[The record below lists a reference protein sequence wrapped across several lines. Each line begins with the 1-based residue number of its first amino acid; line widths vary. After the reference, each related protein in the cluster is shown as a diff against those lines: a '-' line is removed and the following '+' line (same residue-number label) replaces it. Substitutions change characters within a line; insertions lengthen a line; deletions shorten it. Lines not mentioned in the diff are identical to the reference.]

1 MRMFCVSI
9 CVILDIY
16 SLSYAG
22 TQKKKRLRYRR
33 FGFCLGLYKSFL
45 RGAGGEAA
53 DSRALSVSL
62 TLDIS
67 PARGGDKI
75 GFVFRG

>member
-1 MRMFCVSI
+1 MRMFLSFI
-9 CVILDIY
+9 LDNLDIY

-22 TQKKKRLRYRR
+22 RQKKKRLRCRR

-45 RGAGGEAA
+45 CGAGGEAA
-53 DSRALSVSL
+53 GSRALSVSL

-75 GFVFRG
+75 GFVF